1 MRVPLEADQEVRAA
15 VMDQEARAEVP
26 EEETVRAEAV
36 REAEM
41 VQTAEAPEA
50 IMVRAEVLQATTD
63 RLEETEVPET
73 AQGAEMVV
81 IPTEAVLPVG
91 PVIPVA
97 AVLPETAAI
106 PEAVHPT
113 VEIMHLATQ
122 IRMAAVKTIPIR

>member
-36 REAEM
+36 RE
-41 VQTAEAPEA
+41 
-50 IMVRAEVLQATTD
+50 
-63 RLEETEVPET
+63 
-73 AQGAEMVV
+73 AEMVV